1 MRVMFD
7 TNVLISMALFPSEK
21 FSLLLDFIT
30 KEHTLILSSFVI
42 EELEAVTDRKFPTK
56 KAAVDKFLSQL
67 NFEFSYTPH
76 VIKSGLFEIRD
87 INDYPVLYS
96 AIIED
101 VDVLITGDKDLLTV
115 EIEKP
120 EILTPAEFVS
130 SYI

>member
-1 MRVMFD
+1 MFD